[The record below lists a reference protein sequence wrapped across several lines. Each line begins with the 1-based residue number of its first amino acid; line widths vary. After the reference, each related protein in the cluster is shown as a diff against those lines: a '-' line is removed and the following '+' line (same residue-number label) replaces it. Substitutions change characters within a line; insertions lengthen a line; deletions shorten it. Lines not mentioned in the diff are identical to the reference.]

1 MNKYCCLLAIILL
14 TLLALSGCASLEGL
28 PQGAVLTGEYQGS
41 FNGKFFWGSTG
52 IKVYEAPGG
61 RRPVVG
67 WFEQEAEPGSMIVFR
82 GDMQGLRFQG
92 QFTIADGSISGELSP
107 DGKLL
112 TGVYHFTDFP
122 FDHGIWSAPKK

>member
-1 MNKYCCLLAIILL
+1 MNKYLGLLVFFLL
-14 TLLALSGCASLEGL
+14 TPLALSGCASLEGL

-122 FDHGIWSAPKK
+122 FDHGTWSAPKK